1 MNISRF
7 RSSEEKGLNLAKIDP
22 KDTGDF
28 KDKEDAEKALTIN
41 IKKMIELQYRLYA
54 VNSYAVLIIF
64 QAMDTAGKDGAIKHV
79 MSGLNPQSTQVYSFK
94 QPSSQELNHDYL
106 WRVSRCLPER
116 GCIGIFNR
124 SYYEEVLVVRVHN
137 MIKKEKIPPD
147 LISGDLW
154 KNRFREIRDFER
166 YLFENGIIPVKFFL
180 HISKEEQRQR
190 LLSRIE
196 DPSKNWKF
204 SEADVAERA
213 YWDHYMKCYGE
224 VIRET
229 GASYAP
235 WYIIPSD
242 KKWFARLAIS
252 EIIIKTMENLNLNL
266 PEITEDQLKKLSLFK
281 NKLLE
286 EQD

>member
-7 RSSEEKGLNLAKIDP
+7 RSNEEKGLDLAKIDP

-266 PEITEDQLKKLSLFK
+266 PEITGDQLKKLSLFK
-281 NKLLE
+281 KKLLE